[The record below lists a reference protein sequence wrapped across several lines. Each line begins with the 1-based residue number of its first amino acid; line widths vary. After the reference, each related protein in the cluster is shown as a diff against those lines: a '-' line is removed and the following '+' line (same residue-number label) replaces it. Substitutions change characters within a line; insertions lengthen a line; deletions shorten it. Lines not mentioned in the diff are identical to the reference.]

1 MKYIK
6 LLMIVIFI
14 LPNSGFSKDQPYPP
28 YKTELRKM
36 REILIKTQLCTE
48 RHFLS
53 WGTLEE
59 VMWKYYEGLDQ
70 LTFMWKEDVH
80 YEEVLVGWEYYRRGY
95 REEIRGFIS
104 SVSSDDVKEELIKHT
119 LFVRHFN
126 TNKISQNHYPKP

>member
-6 LLMIVIFI
+6 LLMIVVFTI
-14 LPNSGFSKDQPYPP
+14 PNSGFSEDQPYPP

-48 RHFLS
+48 HNFLS

-59 VMWKYYEGLDQ
+59 VMWKYYEGLDR
-70 LTFMWKEDVH
+70 LTNIWKEDVH
-80 YEEVLVGWEYYRRGY
+80 YEEILVGWEYYKRGY
-95 REEIRGFIS
+95 REEISGFIS
-104 SVSSDDVKEELIKHT
+104 SVSCDDVKEELIKHT

-126 TNKISQNHYPKP
+126 TNKISQNHYYRP

>member
-59 VMWKYYEGLDQ
+59 VMWKYYEGLNQ
-70 LTFMWKEDVH
+70 LTSIHKEDVSKT
-80 YEEVLVGWEYYRRGY
+80 EILVNWEYYKRGY
-95 REEIRGFIS
+95 REEISFFIS
-104 SVSSDDVKEELIKHT
+104 PVSCNDVREELIKHT
-119 LFVRHFN
+119 LFLRHFN
-126 TNKISQNHYPKP
+126 KH